1 MQQVLDICL
10 NSKVIFE
17 YALSNSSTPSG
28 AENNTNAGTSSGGA
42 SGNNNNEVEFQKHI
56 LLFESR
62 LQNALKT
69 LIKLWLS
76 AKDPKQKVELYKKMY
91 METLNIRKVAGSQHE
106 QTSVN
111 VLAQQFSNLLER
123 LTQLE
128 RTHANAINNNSNNN
142 NNNSKT
148 N

>member
-10 NSKVIFE
+10 NSKLIFE
-17 YALSNSSTPSG
+17 YALSNGNNTSSGS
-28 AENNTNAGTSSGGA
+28 ENNTNASALSVGG
-42 SGNNNNEVEFQKHI
+42 SGNNNNNEEFQQHI

-76 AKDPKQKVELYKKMY
+76 AKDPKQKAELYKKMY
-91 METLNIRKVAGSQHE
+91 METLNIRKVTGAQH
-106 QTSVN
+106 QLSGVKQ
-111 VLAQQFSNLLER
+111 LAQQFANLLER

-128 RTHANAINNNSNNN
+128 RIHTNNITNNN
-142 NNNSKT
+142 NASC
-148 N
+148 